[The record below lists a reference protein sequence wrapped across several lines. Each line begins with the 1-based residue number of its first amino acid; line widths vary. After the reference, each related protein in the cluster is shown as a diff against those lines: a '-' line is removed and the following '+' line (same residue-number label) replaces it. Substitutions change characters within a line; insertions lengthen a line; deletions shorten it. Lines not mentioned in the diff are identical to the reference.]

1 MRRIY
6 YELNF
11 LYGVEN
17 GLWKHSFIIY
27 TYIKKHK
34 HVIQFLTSV
43 HYLNLGHKH

>member
-17 GLWKHSFIIY
+17 GFWKYSFIIY
-27 TYIKKHK
+27 IYIDYK
-34 HVIQFLTSV
+34 I
-43 HYLNLGHKH
+43 